1 MAEPILKYVGGKRRL
16 LPELLPRLPAEYR
29 KYYEPFVGGGA
40 LFFELAPERS
50 VIADFNADLVELYR
64 TLASDVDGVIEVLS
78 GLQSSHREPDAY
90 YLVRDGWNEQRAQWS
105 PAERAAALVYLNKT
119 CFNGLWRVNRAGKFN
134 VPAGRYA
141 NPRICDPAAL
151 RAAAAVLARAEIRA
165 GDYRETVAD
174 AGEGDLVYFDPPY
187 VPATPTSNF
196 TSYTAGGFGLQQ
208 QRELAQTA
216 RDIVARGARVVLSN
230 SDVPLVRE
238 LYEGFQLDEVTCARA
253 INSDATRRG
262 AVGEL
267 IISGPALP

>member
-16 LPELLPRLPAEYR
+16 LPELMPRLPARFER
-29 KYYEPFVGGGA
+29 YYEPFVGGAA
-40 LFFELAPERS
+40 LFLHLAPERA

-64 TLASDVDGVIEVLS
+64 TLASDVEAVVEVLS
-78 GLQSSHREPDAY
+78 GLQVNHREHGDAAY

-196 TSYTAGGFGLQQ
+196 TSYTARGFGLQQ

-216 RDIVARGARVVLSN
+216 RDLVARGASVVLSN

-238 LYEGFQLDEVTCARA
+238 LYEGFQLDEVECARA
-253 INSDATRRG
+253 INSDGNKRG

-267 IISGPALP
+267 IIRGAR